1 MQKLKRPKCGGC
13 QVKFNKNIV
22 LLDDHLIQLKMLKRS
37 LVALGAETVSCFDN
51 VDEALAFV
59 EIHSVDLI
67 ICDLS
72 MPHKDGI
79 DMLLMLNQ
87 LGFKGEV
94 AIISAMDLPIIATV
108 KSMCEGFSFDLIAE
122 ISKPFKVEVLQE
134 LVSHQHRVPLSVSR
148 TRYDVTDES
157 FIIGLANGELCNY
170 YQPQVELHTGTVIG
184 VEALARWRHPT
195 LGILTPD
202 VFLPIVERCNL
213 SCELLDIVVNN
224 AFKDMKAGLLPRNVS
239 INVDQFNLEQPYFAD
254 SLIEKCNQSNID
266 PARLTIEITEE
277 YAYKKNTS
285 LFKNLAKL
293 RINDIN
299 ISIDDFGTGHSTLEN
314 LYALPFNEIKIDR
327 SFVTNCEQDTK
338 KQQIIKF
345 ICNLASEF
353 NTKVIAEGVE
363 TNECWTLLK
372 EMNVDICQGY
382 YIGKPFPVDEMN
394 NEFRIDDE

>member
-1 MQKLKRPKCGGC
+1 M
-13 QVKFNKNIV
+13 KFNKHIV
-22 LLDDHLIQLKMLKRS
+22 LLDDHLIQLKLLKRS
-37 LVALGAETVSCFDN
+37 LLALGAETVSCFDN

-72 MPHKDGI
+72 MPDKDGI

-108 KSMCEGFSFDLIAE
+108 KSMCDGFSFDLIAE
-122 ISKPFKVEVLQE
+122 ISKPFKAEVLQE
-134 LVSHQHRVPLSVSR
+134 LVSHKRRVPPSVPQN
-148 TRYDVTDES
+148 RYDVTDES
-157 FIIGLANGELCNY
+157 FLIGLANGELCNY
-170 YQPQVELHTGTVIG
+170 YQPQVELHTCTVIG

-224 AFKDMKAGLLPRNVS
+224 AFEDMKAGLLPRNVS
-239 INVDQFNLEQPYFAD
+239 INVDQFNLEQSCFAD
-254 SLIEKCNQSNID
+254 SLIERCNQSNID

-293 RINDIN
+293 RINNIN

-327 SFVTNCEQDTK
+327 SFVINCEQDTK

-363 TNECWTLLK
+363 TDECWKLLK

-382 YIGKPFPVDEMN
+382 YISKPVPVDELMN
-394 NEFRIDDE
+394 KLRVDDE